1 MHPEVFTA
9 ALSAEV
15 VITGVPQLS
24 VARAVPADGNEVG
37 LHPKL
42 EEAGHEVNTGASVS
56 TVYVNVCTH
65 VEALLQASVA
75 V

>member
-1 MHPEVFTA
+1 MVFTA
-9 ALSAEV
+9 ALSADV

-24 VARAVPADGNEVG
+24 VAVAVPADGNEVG
-37 LHPKL
+37 LHPKS
-42 EEAGHEVNTGASVS
+42 EAAGHEVNTGAVVS

>member
-1 MHPEVFTA
+1 MVFTA
-9 ALSAEV
+9 ALREDV

-24 VARAVPADGNEVG
+24 VATAVPAEGNEVG

-42 EEAGHEVNTGASVS
+42 EPEGHEVKTGAVVS
-56 TVYVNVCTH
+56 TVYVYVCTH

>member
-1 MHPEVFTA
+1 MVFTA
-9 ALSAEV
+9 ALSADI

-24 VARAVPADGNEVG
+24 VATAVPADGNEVG

-42 EEAGHEVNTGASVS
+42 EPDGHDVNTGAVVS

-65 VEALLQASVA
+65 VDELLHASVA